1 MKRHAGI
8 IHNDDQLYKSLL
20 CLQPACMVNSPTAS
34 SSLFTEPSRGN
45 TGAQSNVVNETVGD
59 RAVLFK
65 SYFPGRRLSQPK
77 KFTLSL

>member
-20 CLQPACMVNSPTAS
+20 CLQPACMVNSPAAS

-45 TGAQSNVVNETVGD
+45 TGAQSNVVNETVGE

-65 SYFPGRRLSQPK
+65 SYFQGEDFHSP